1 MAKEKTNW
9 FIVIILW
16 LAGIA
21 AAMQFA
27 KFSFAFDFLKNRY
40 NVSPFWIGLSLS
52 VVGLISLI
60 FGITISIY
68 SSKIRQNKILLISLL
83 LGVLISFIQSLNPIF
98 PIVFVS
104 RILEG
109 VSHLGIVVSAPIII
123 ILLSSEK
130 HHSIVMGLW
139 SSFFGIAF
147 TVTAWAGKPI
157 VELYSVSGL
166 FLAHAILL
174 FVILII
180 LFFSIKNLEIP
191 HNENKKISFL
201 TAHIKVYSNWRTVSP
216 GILFFF
222 HAFMYIALL
231 TFLPRLAGNEN
242 TKNFLLVVLPLISII
257 GTMIAGVIAQY
268 FVSPLKLSVVAFI
281 SLLALIFAVKLSF
294 NNNVLFIAASMA
306 LILFSGI
313 IQGSVFSLIPNIS
326 QTTEEQTNA
335 NGAVTQLGN
344 MGSTLGLPVFSYFL
358 TLGRDSLIIIVMV
371 FSLLGAINGIFIMKK
386 HYKKSQLYRV

>member
-27 KFSFAFDFLKNRY
+27 KFSFAFDYLKSQY
-40 NVSPFWIGLSLS
+40 NISHFWMGLSLS

-83 LGVLISFIQSLNPIF
+83 LGIFISFIQALNPVF
-98 PIVFVS
+98 PIVFIS

-109 VSHLGIVVSAPIII
+109 ISHLGIVVSAPIII

-147 TVTAWAGKPI
+147 AVMAWAGKPI
-157 VELYSVSGL
+157 MELYSVSGL
-166 FLAHAILL
+166 FLFHAILL
-174 FVILII
+174 FII
-180 LFFSIKNLEIP
+180 FLFLFFAIRKINIP
-191 HNENKKISFL
+191 HNENNRISFL

-222 HAFMYIALL
+222 HTFMYIALL
-231 TFLPRLAGNEN
+231 TFLPRLSENEN
-242 TKNFLLVVLPLISII
+242 TKNLLLVALPLISII
-257 GTMIAGVIAQY
+257 GTMIAGLISQY
-268 FVSPLKLSVVAFI
+268 FVSPAKLSVAAYI
-281 SLLALIFAVKLSF
+281 SLLVLISVVKLLF
-294 NNNVLFIAASMA
+294 NNNALFIAASMV

-326 QTTEEQTNA
+326 LTTEDQTNA

-344 MGSTLGLPVFSYFL
+344 LGSTLGPPVFSYFL
-358 TLGRDSLIIIVMV
+358 TLGRNSLVIIVMLL
-371 FSLLGAINGIFIMKK
+371 SILGAISGVYIMKK
-386 HYKKSQLYRV
+386 QDKP